1 LSAALASLTVRLHE
15 GGSETRKVEAAAL
28 NERIVYGEAGAGLCG
43 RSGVDAEALQSRRMG
58 QSPENPKGYGTEV
71 LPHRRSLQLPLLAA
85 AAAEEEEVSY
95 ERERERERR
104 RRSRRRM

>member
-1 LSAALASLTVRLHE
+1 MSAALASLTVRLHE
-15 GGSETRKVEAAAL
+15 GGSETRKVEAVAL

-85 AAAEEEEVSY
+85 AAAAEEEEVSY
-95 ERERERERR
+95 ERERR